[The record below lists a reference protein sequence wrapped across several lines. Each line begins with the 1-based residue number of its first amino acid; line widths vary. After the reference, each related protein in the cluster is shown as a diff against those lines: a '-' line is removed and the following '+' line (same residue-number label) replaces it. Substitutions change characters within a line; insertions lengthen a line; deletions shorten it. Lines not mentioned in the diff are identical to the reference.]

1 MPDCSICYE
10 TIGTENPEG
19 LKEKAVRLPK
29 CRHIFGDICI
39 KKWIGEQDTCPY
51 CRDKL
56 PSEINVKKS
65 AISDYRAVSEY
76 RAQRMRALNRRQAYV
91 PEGEAS
97 YEAASLGP
105 FFNGLGPNRYVSRIT
120 SSTIANELDRTYEPA
135 SPQRRD
141 EYLRARGTRGVSDD
155 LDYPL
160 ADAYLAEPWGSS
172 SQSNRPHPAE
182 SSDRP
187 SERRRTTRGQPRTSR
202 APHLQSRPT
211 SVGSARLITSA
222 ANHQNAS
229 QRAHVLNNIP
239 PSISSFGGHPPPR
252 RSITPGLTR
261 QNSNS
266 APSGNRSSAT
276 QELLSAL
283 EAESRAG
290 EASPPI
296 AVGSGDWS
304 WDLFAAPAPRSDER
318 DTFGSP
324 PRHSPADAGAST
336 LGSPFQEVLRSPHR
350 QPPTSDGNN
359 SSHHM
364 EDENFTSGP
373 LFGDPSNRSSGSR
386 WSR

>member
-1 MPDCSICYE
+1 
-10 TIGTENPEG
+10 

-76 RAQRMRALNRRQAYV
+76 RAQRMRVLNRRQAYA
-91 PEGEAS
+91 PESDSS
-97 YEAASLGP
+97 YESPSLGP
-105 FFNGLGPNRYVSRIT
+105 LFSGLGPN
-120 SSTIANELDRTYEPA
+120 RTYEPA

-141 EYLRARGTRGVSDD
+141 EYLRARGARGVSDD
-155 LDYPL
+155 LDSPL
-160 ADAYLAEPWGSS
+160 DAYLAEPWGSS
-172 SQSNRPHPAE
+172 SQSNRPYPAE
-182 SSDRP
+182 NADRP
-187 SERRRTTRGQPRTSR
+187 SERRRTTRAQPRTSR

-211 SVGSARLITSA
+211 SVGSARFITSA

-239 PSISSFGGHPPPR
+239 PSISGFGGHPPPR

-266 APSGNRSSAT
+266 APSGTRSSAT

-283 EAESRAG
+283 EVESRAE
-290 EASPPI
+290 EASPPV
-296 AVGSGDWS
+296 AVGSGDRS
-304 WDLFAAPAPRSDER
+304 WDLFAATAPRSDEW

-324 PRHSPADAGAST
+324 PRSSAAEAVAST

-350 QPPTSDGNN
+350 QHPTAEGTN
-359 SSHHM
+359 SSHHID
-364 EDENFTSGP
+364 EENFTSGP
-373 LFGDPSNRSSGSR
+373 LFGDSSNRSSGPR